1 MSQNL
6 YSVEEVAAQLGKSTR
21 WIRKLCITG
30 KLKAIKVANAWVIL
44 ENVK

>member
-1 MSQNL
+1 MSQHL
-6 YSVEEVAAQLGKSTR
+6 YSVEEVAEKMGKSTR

-44 ENVK
+44 EAV